1 MVNVL
6 GGDYLKFVRDDRCV
20 VECQRLPARGR
31 EGGRGVISLLRVSH
45 SAL

>member
-20 VECQRLPARGR
+20 VECQHLLLKRERRGK
-31 EGGRGVISLLRVSH
+31 GVISLLRVSH